1 MLGFKLVRVVIETG
15 ETSYPRVI
23 VGTIRV
29 LSHHTWNDICLLV
42 KGALYN
48 FISTLRGLG
57 VASVGTRLRHS
68 QTLPPFHGKVK
79 DNLLSLLLVF

>member
-29 LSHHTWNDICLLV
+29 LSHHTWSDICLLV
-42 KGALYN
+42 KGALDN
-48 FISTLRGLG
+48 FISTLHGLG
-57 VASVGTRLRHS
+57 VSTVGTRSHLS
-68 QTLPPFHGKVK
+68 QTLPPYHGKVK
-79 DNLLSLLLVF
+79 DKLLSLSLVF